1 MHSLF
6 VTFTGS
12 VCCLDRT
19 AIIGTTVKFT
29 FKATGMFQGVIGD
42 SDGVGIIIGQD
53 DSTDTILRNRNIS
66 WSSSGDEFIV
76 QILATM
82 ENNCT
87 QVYGI
92 SDNERTDTYKLIV
105 VTGNKLTYNDMY
117 TCTLSNCCMIF

>member
-12 VCCLDRT
+12 VCCLGHT

-42 SDGVGIIIGQD
+42 SEGAGIIIGQD

-76 QILATM
+76 QILATV

-87 QVYGI
+87 RVYGI
-92 SDNERTDTYKLIV
+92 SDNELTDTYKLIV
-105 VTGNKLTYNDMY
+105 VTGNKLT
-117 TCTLSNCCMIF
+117 

>member
-1 MHSLF
+1 M
-6 VTFTGS
+6 
-12 VCCLDRT
+12 CCHDHT

-42 SDGVGIIIGQD
+42 SEGAGIIIGQD

-76 QILATM
+76 KILATV

-92 SDNERTDTYKLIV
+92 SDDERTDTYQLIV
-105 VTGNKLTYNDMY
+105 VTGNKPT
-117 TCTLSNCCMIF
+117 SF